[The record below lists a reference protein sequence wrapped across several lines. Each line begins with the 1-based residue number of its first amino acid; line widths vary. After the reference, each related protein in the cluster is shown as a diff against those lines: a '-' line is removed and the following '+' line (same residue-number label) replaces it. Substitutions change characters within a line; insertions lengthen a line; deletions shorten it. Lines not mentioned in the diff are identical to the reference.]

1 MGTSDLQ
8 SLRDAATLPA
18 LPALP
23 RWELRDDGL
32 WYIDGRIDPDTG
44 KVHERAPLWLCGRLE
59 LVGCGADDA
68 GHQYR
73 IARWERQGNRNT
85 VTIALPNAEVGE
97 REGWYKLRDGGLEI
111 ATNRTA
117 QSHLATWLQRGGNMD
132 WHEIAYKT
140 GWQHGAFVMPDGEMV
155 GTPDVPVFFNGKSD
169 RKDAYRPSGT
179 LDDWIAT
186 VGRLSLGNALPMTAI
201 ACALAGPLLSVV
213 GMRDGIGLHLYTL
226 TSSGKSTCGDVA
238 ASVWGDPART
248 MRSWSSTG
256 LAVSNEAEQVND
268 TLLYMDEIGSGNAR
282 NIGPA
287 IYSALN
293 GVAKMQGSRDGGNRP
308 FRTWKVTMISTGEVR
323 MSQFLAEGGQ
333 VVKGGQEI
341 RLLDIPADAGRYR
354 AFDCL
359 HEFADGTRLDES
371 GRPVDPGEAFSL
383 ALTEAA
389 RHHYGHVGRAWVQWI
404 AANRPAIPDEV
415 KAIQARLLADL
426 PDGAAPAVRRATRKF
441 GLLAAAAVLASRAG
455 LTGWSEQE
463 AFEGVHGGWA
473 LWLDAFGIED
483 RDDTRLIE
491 QADGVLLANQFGR
504 FIQLPVDET
513 RGESASHSIMGR
525 WRIEED
531 GRVLFLV
538 QPHAFKNEVIAGF
551 EPRHACTVLHRA
563 GRLKRFGNEW
573 TRWAGKNVGRVYHM
587 YATPAGDENGEK
599 LPV

>member
-1 MGTSDLQ
+1 MGNSDLQ
-8 SLRDAATLPA
+8 SLREAATLP
-18 LPALP
+18 PMPTFP

-32 WYIDGRIDPDTG
+32 WFIDGKIDPDTG
-44 KVHERAPLWLCGRLE
+44 KVHERAPAWLCGRLE

-73 IARWERQGNRNT
+73 IARWERQGSRNT
-85 VTIALPNAEVGE
+85 VTIALPNAEIGE

-140 GWQHGAFVMPDGEMV
+140 GWQHGAFVMPDGEMI

-169 RKDAYRPSGT
+169 RKDAYRPSGS

-201 ACALAGPLLSVV
+201 ACSLAGPLLSVV
-213 GMRDGIGLHLYTL
+213 GMRDGIGLHFYTL

-293 GVAKMQGSRDGGNRP
+293 GVAKMQGAKDGGNRP
-308 FRTWKVTMISTGEVR
+308 FRTWKVAMISTGEVR

-341 RLLDIPADAGRYR
+341 RLLDIPADTGRYR

-371 GRPVDPGEAFSL
+371 GRPVNPGEAFSM

-389 RHHYGHVGRAWVQWI
+389 RHHYGHVGRAWVEWI

-415 KAIQARLLADL
+415 KAVQARLLADL
-426 PDGAAPAVRRATRKF
+426 PDSAAPAVRRATRKF

-455 LTGWSEQE
+455 LTGWTEQE
-463 AFEGVHGGWA
+463 AFDGVHVGWM

-491 QADGVLLANQFGR
+491 QVEGWFSLHAWGR
-504 FIQLPVDET
+504 FIDITHQ
-513 RGESASHSIMGR
+513 GHSEPNIQNCAGYR
-525 WRIEED
+525 RRED
-531 GRVLFLV
+531 DGGLV
-538 QPHAFKNEVIAGF
+538 FFVSPSVFKNEITAGF
-551 EPRHACTVLHRA
+551 EYRRVC
-563 GRLKRFGNEW
+563 RLLVEHGMLKPGCG
-573 TRWAGKNVGRVYHM
+573 GKTTNKVRIPGLPNPVRMMVFV
-587 YATPAGDENGEK
+587 ATESQKTHP
-599 LPV
+599 